1 MFINPAIFKKI
12 IKNSYGK
19 EGLTIGATEEEIFL
33 AGGYW
38 VIRVYKSEMS
48 KKIKAAVI
56 ELIGDMP
63 ETGEVFTC
71 RKKESTQ
78 YEIAE
83 NEYWNITENFA
94 AAQIPLNVTKIQY
107 TDAWEDTRLLQERE
121 TKRCMAIKDIF
132 WKLID
137 TSAMEEQEGLPKG
150 PVTDFADTGL
160 IYWQNETM
168 TLAVC
173 RMDMRATEESD
184 FFMNHMEQH
193 LLPAFE
199 HPF

>member
-12 IKNSYGK
+12 IKNSHSK

-33 AGGYW
+33 AGGSW
-38 VIRVYKSEMS
+38 VIRVYKTEIP

-56 ELIGDMP
+56 ELIGDLP
-63 ETGEVFTC
+63 KTGEVFTC
-71 RKKESTQ
+71 YKKESTQ

-94 AAQIPLNVTKIQY
+94 KAQIPLNVTKIRY
-107 TDAWEDTRLLQERE
+107 EGGWEDTRLLQERE
-121 TKRCMAIKDIF
+121 TKQCMAIKEIF

-137 TSAMEEQEGLPKG
+137 ISTAEEGENPPVG
-150 PVTDFADTGL
+150 PYTEFTNAGL
-160 IYWQNETM
+160 IYWQNDTM

-173 RMDMRATEESD
+173 RIDMRATEELD

-199 HPF
+199 

>member
-121 TKRCMAIKDIF
+121 TKTVHGHKRYILEVNRYF
-132 WKLID
+132 
-137 TSAMEEQEGLPKG
+137 GYG
-150 PVTDFADTGL
+150 GTG
-160 IYWQNETM
+160 
-168 TLAVC
+168 
-173 RMDMRATEESD
+173 RSS
-184 FFMNHMEQH
+184 
-193 LLPAFE
+193 
-199 HPF
+199 